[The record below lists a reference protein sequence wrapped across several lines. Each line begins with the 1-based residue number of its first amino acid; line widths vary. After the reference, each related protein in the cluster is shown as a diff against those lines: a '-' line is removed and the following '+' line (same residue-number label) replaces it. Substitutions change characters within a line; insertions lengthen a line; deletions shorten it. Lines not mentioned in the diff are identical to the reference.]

1 MSKSIVNTWAGN
13 DWSPAMSLMALL
25 VTIEERFFERA
36 LGCEPGYEN
45 SAIQEFKQ
53 YNDFIEYHKYKTS
66 IIRIMNKQFSIY
78 SPFYDVIHQQF
89 QQDKEWHLSRL
100 QQLITMHQGKTLH
113 SSAYG
118 CNQVMADYNYIKNII
133 IDL

>member
-1 MSKSIVNTWAGN
+1 LNNCKKTLSILN
-13 DWSPAMSLMALL
+13 DKN
-25 VTIEERFFERA
+25 IK
-36 LGCEPGYEN
+36 EPQ
-45 SAIQEFKQ
+45 S
-53 YNDFIEYHKYKTS
+53 
-66 IIRIMNKQFSIY
+66 
-78 SPFYDVIHQQF
+78 
-89 QQDKEWHLSRL
+89 DKEWHLSRL